1 MKKLFVMCAVVAAT
15 FSFAACDNKPKESE
29 DANVVDR
36 DTVVETTT
44 DTTVTETVVETDT
57 TTKEVSSGSGEA
69 EKKDTIK

>member
-1 MKKLFVMCAVVAAT
+1 MLVGTFVLST
-15 FSFAACDNKPKESE
+15 FVFTACDKKAGNSE
-29 DANVVDR
+29 DSNVVDR